1 MAQENS
7 NDLPVIVGAVVVG
20 LIAIG
25 IFYFTKSDPTPA
37 PVPAA
42 PVTGPLNAKAV
53 APVMVQTTGA
63 SEKPPA
69 APAGGSSAAPASGGG
84 GGGMTATPTPL
95 GGGGG
100 GGGVSPGGIETFEGM
115 GER

>member
-25 IFYFTKSDPTPA
+25 IFYFTKAEPVPAPTPA
-37 PVPAA
+37 T
-42 PVTGPLNAKAV
+42 PVTGPLNAQAV
-53 APVMVQTTGA
+53 APVMIPTTGA

-69 APAGGSSAAPASGGG
+69 APAGEAGAAPAAGGGG
-84 GGGMTATPTPL
+84 GGGMTAVPTPL

-100 GGGVSPGGIETFEGM
+100 STSPGGIETYEGM

>member
-25 IFYFTKSDPTPA
+25 IFYFTKAEHVPA
-37 PVPAA
+37 PIPAT
-42 PVTGPLNAKAV
+42 PVTGALNAKAV
-53 APVMVQTTGA
+53 APMMIQTTGS

-69 APAGGSSAAPASGGG
+69 APAADAGAAGASGG

-95 GGGGG
+95 GGSGG
-100 GGGVSPGGIETFEGM
+100 GGGVSPGEIGTTEGM